1 MTRQERAERTRRVI
15 LDAAA
20 AAIDERGYNA
30 ASVSE
35 ILAKAGVTKGAL
47 YFHYSSKEELAQ
59 ALIESQFSIELFDSD
74 ESTSNGLQQVIDI
87 SHEMARA
94 LLTDV
99 RVRAGMRLVA
109 ESNFANPMPEPYR
122 KWIASMR
129 THLEVAKTRGDL
141 RESIDPEKVAT
152 WVIGCYLGIQSMSD
166 VLTGRADLHDR
177 LTDFWTIALPGLVP
191 PRRISRFVPSGTIPL
206 AGVATA

>member
-1 MTRQERAERTRRVI
+1 VTRQERAERTRKVI

-47 YFHYSSKEELAQ
+47 YFHYASKEELAQ
-59 ALIESQFSIELFDSD
+59 ALIESQFTIELFESD
-74 ESTSNGLQQVIDI
+74 ETKSNGLQQVIDM
-87 SHEMARA
+87 SHEMAHA
-94 LLTDV
+94 LRTDV

-122 KWIASMR
+122 KWIASML
-129 THLEVAKTRGDL
+129 THLQVAEKRGDL
-141 RESIDPEKVAT
+141 RENLDPEKVAT
-152 WVIGCYLGIQSMSD
+152 WVIGSYLGIQSMSE
-166 VLTGRADLHDR
+166 VLTGRADLHER
-177 LTDFWTIALPGLVP
+177 LTDFWVISLPGLVP
-191 PRRISRFVPSGTIPL
+191 PRRISRFLP
-206 AGVATA
+206 AGSVSLNGAVTA

>member
-1 MTRQERAERTRRVI
+1 MTRQERAERTRKAI

-30 ASVSE
+30 ASVSD

-59 ALIESQFSIELFDSD
+59 ALIESQFSLQMGLADD
-74 ESTSNGLQQVIDI
+74 STSNGLQQVIDI
-87 SHEMARA
+87 SHEMAHA
-94 LLTDV
+94 LRIDV
-99 RVRAGMRLVA
+99 RVRASMRLVA

-122 KWIASMR
+122 RWIASMQR
-129 THLEVAKTRGDL
+129 HLEVAKTRGDL
-141 RESIDPEKVAT
+141 RENLDPENVAS
-152 WVIGCYLGIQSMSD
+152 WVIGSYLGIQSMSD

-177 LTDFWTIALPGLVP
+177 ITDFWAISLPGLVP
-191 PRRISRFVPSGTIPL
+191 PRRISRFVPSGTIPMDG
-206 AGVATA
+206 AATA